1 MIRVTYSKTFE
12 RQLAK
17 VPNFIQEKVKSWLW
31 SISVVGLT
39 ETQKRPGLH
48 DEPLKGTRKGQ
59 RSVRLNKSYR
69 LIYWM
74 VEDRVHMELLEVHK
88 HDY

>member
-48 DEPLKGTRKGQ
+48 DYPSKAPGKAKDPLGLT
-59 RSVRLNKSYR
+59 NHT
-69 LIYWM
+69 
-74 VEDRVHMELLEVHK
+74 D
-88 HDY
+88 